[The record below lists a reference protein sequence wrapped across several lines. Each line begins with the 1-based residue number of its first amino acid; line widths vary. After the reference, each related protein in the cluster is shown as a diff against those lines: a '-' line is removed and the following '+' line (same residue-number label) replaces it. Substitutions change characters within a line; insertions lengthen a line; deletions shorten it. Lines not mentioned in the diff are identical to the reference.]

1 MLHLIAII
9 ASAVV
14 LIAGYLLCRLKQA
27 NNEIN
32 RLFETNKT
40 LQAEQKIGSYTV
52 MDSIDQAY
60 PMLEAIKVEINHTFR
75 LLVGRWACR
84 LSAPLNSA

>member
-40 LQAEQKIGSYTV
+40 LQAEQKIAQT
-52 MDSIDQAY
+52 Q
-60 PMLEAIKVEINHTFR
+60 INHFEVRKRHEENANRTDRNGIIDR
-75 LLVGRWACR
+75 LQQSNDLRD
-84 LSAPLNSA
+84 

>member
-14 LIAGYLLCRLKQA
+14 LIVGYLLCRLKQA

-32 RLFETNKT
+32 KLFESNKT
-40 LQAEQKIGSYTV
+40 LQAEKEIAQT
-52 MDSIDQAY
+52 Q
-60 PMLEAIKVEINHTFR
+60 INHFKARKTHEENANRTDRNGIIDR
-75 LLVGRWACR
+75 LQQSNDLRD
-84 LSAPLNSA
+84 

>member
-1 MLHLIAII
+1 MMLHLIAII

-40 LQAEQKIGSYTV
+40 LQAEQKIAQT
-52 MDSIDQAY
+52 Q
-60 PMLEAIKVEINHTFR
+60 INHFKARKTHEENANRTDRNGIIDR
-75 LLVGRWACR
+75 LQQSNDLRD
-84 LSAPLNSA
+84 